1 MIYVVVAIAGFLV
14 LSIWSV
20 TVFLLGFALGKL
32 AQIQEGN
39 TPTQTQQEGIEATFS
54 EALNYPAFSR
64 LIQTKPLLKDILIAG
79 SMSSLYI
86 TDNTIEIAVL
96 SPQNHEAAINQ
107 ALEDALEVN
116 FLYEI

>member
-1 MIYVVVAIAGFLV
+1 MLYIVAIAGFLV

-32 AQIQEGN
+32 AQMQQE
-39 TPTQTQQEGIEATFS
+39 TTVQTKEQEEGIEATFS
-54 EALNYPAFSR
+54 QALSYPAFSQ

-79 SMSSLYI
+79 SMSSLWI

-96 SPQNHEAAINQ
+96 SPQNHKAAIDQ
-107 ALEDALEVN
+107 ALENALEVN

>member
-1 MIYVVVAIAGFLV
+1 MLYIVAIAGFLV

-32 AQIQEGN
+32 AQIQESV
-39 TPTQTQQEGIEATFS
+39 TPTKTQEEGIETTFS

-64 LIQTKPLLKDILIAG
+64 LIQSKPLLKDILISG
-79 SMSSLYI
+79 SLSSLYI

-107 ALEDALEVN
+107 ALENALEVN

>member
-1 MIYVVVAIAGFLV
+1 MLYIVAITGFLV

-32 AQIQEGN
+32 AQIQESD
-39 TPTQTQQEGIEATFS
+39 TPTKTQEEGIETTFS
-54 EALNYPAFSR
+54 EALNYPAFSQ
-64 LIQTKPLLKDILIAG
+64 LIQTKPLLKDILISG
-79 SMSSLYI
+79 SLSSLYI

-107 ALEDALEVN
+107 ALENALEVN

>member
-1 MIYVVVAIAGFLV
+1 MLYIMVAIAGFLV
-14 LSIWSV
+14 LSIWSA
-20 TVFLLGFALGKL
+20 TVFFLGFALGKL
-32 AQIQEGN
+32 AQIQESV
-39 TPTQTQQEGIEATFS
+39 THPETQEEGIEATFS
-54 EALNYPAFSR
+54 EALNYPAFSQ

-107 ALEDALEVN
+107 ALENALEVN